1 MCDHSWKD
9 LITKT
14 LPINV
19 QTGEINLGAGNYQNL
34 TKFIETDS
42 QTGKQT
48 AKETIIL
55 GDINNNGKAII
66 KNGKYLVIKI

>member
-1 MCDHSWKD
+1 MSKNFSLDVNRLPALCDHSWKD

-34 TKFIETDS
+34 TKFIEH
-42 QTGKQT
+42 QHR
-48 AKETIIL
+48 
-55 GDINNNGKAII
+55 
-66 KNGKYLVIKI
+66 